1 MLSHTPSSVWTW
13 LDVSSPTWGRSS
25 PREATLSPP
34 AQSVKLSVTSRKSSA
49 MLLLTSNKK
58 WQLPLPPP
66 HWKSPMNCPMDKS
79 SPLAT
84 NVSVPQKPS
93 SNHPSWEWNPAVSM
107 RPPTTPSRNAM
118 LTSVRTCTPTPSCLE
133 APPCTQVL
141 LTECKRKSL
150 HWLHP
155 PSKSRSLLHQKENTP
170 YGSEDPSWLPSQP
183 SNRCGSPSKNTTNA
197 AHPLS
202 TENASKCLHSFVA
215 HLLFYF
221 LCALNCITFDFKHSK
236 LKLFQNSSF
245 FCKFRLKITFEIN

>member
-1 MLSHTPSSVWTW
+1 M
-13 LDVSSPTWGRSS
+13 GRSS

-34 AQSVKLSVTSRKSSA
+34 PLSVKSSVTSRKSSA
-49 MLLLTSNKK
+49 MLPLTSNKK
-58 WQLPLPPP
+58 WPPQLPPP
-66 HWKSPMNCPMDKS
+66 HWKNPTNCPMDKL

-107 RPPTTPSRNAM
+107 RPPTTPSWSAM

-141 LTECKRKSL
+141 PTECKRKSL
-150 HWLHP
+150 PWLHP

-170 YGSEDPSWLPSQP
+170 YGSEDPSWLPSPP

-202 TENASKCLHSFVA
+202 TENAFKYYFLSYLVIQRYIL
-215 HLLFYF
+215 LLFVI
-221 LCALNCITFDFKHSK
+221 LAITNEFKNGSIP
-236 LKLFQNSSF
+236 LI
-245 FCKFRLKITFEIN
+245 C